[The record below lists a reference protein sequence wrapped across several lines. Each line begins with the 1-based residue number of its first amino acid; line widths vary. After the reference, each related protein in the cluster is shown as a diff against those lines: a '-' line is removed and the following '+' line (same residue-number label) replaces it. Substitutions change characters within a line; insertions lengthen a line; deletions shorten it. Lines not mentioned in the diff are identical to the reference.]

1 MSLECG
7 IVGLPNVGKSTTFNA
22 LSKANAKSSN
32 FPFCTIEPNV
42 GIALVKDKRIDIL
55 SDIVKPASIV
65 YPTVKFVDI
74 AGLVKGASK
83 GEGLGNQFLSHIRD
97 VNIIVHIV
105 RCFENEDI
113 IHVEGSIDPK
123 RDIDIINTEI
133 ILSDL
138 QIVENRLSKAKKA
151 NKQEVAVLEE
161 IKSKLEKGQKLY
173 DLTQEQE
180 SIIKELKLI
189 SAKKMIYVSNVD
201 EKSINGNQYTKI
213 VAQIASKEKT
223 PFMIISSKIEEDLA
237 QMEEIEKK
245 EYLEMLGLNES
256 GLEKLSKIA
265 YELLD
270 LITFFTAG
278 PKEVRGWS
286 IKKDTVAKK
295 AAGEIHSDIERG
307 FIRAEVISFDDY
319 IKSGGEKQAKEM
331 GLIRLEG
338 KDYIMQDGDVVYF
351 RFNV

>member
-138 QIVENRLSKAKKA
+138 QIVENRLAKAKKA
-151 NKQEVAVLEE
+151 NKQETAVLEE

-189 SAKKMIYVSNVD
+189 SAKKMIYVANVD
-201 EKSINGNQYTKI
+201 EKNINGNQYTKI
-213 VAQIASKEKT
+213 VFQIASEEKA
-223 PFMIISSKIEEDLA
+223 PFMIISSKIEEDLS

-286 IKKDTVAKK
+286 IKTGTVAKK

>member
-7 IVGLPNVGKSTTFNA
+7 IIGLPNVGKSTTFNA

-55 SDIVKPASIV
+55 ANIVKPANIV

-97 VNIIVHIV
+97 VNVIVHLV

-138 QIVENRLSKAKKA
+138 QIVENKLSKAKKA
-151 NKQEVAVLEE
+151 NKQEAVILEE
-161 IKSKLEKGQKLY
+161 IKSKLEKGEKLY
-173 DLTQEQE
+173 DLTKDQE
-180 SIIKELKLI
+180 SLIKELKLI

-201 EKSINGNQYTKI
+201 EKSINGNKYTKI
-213 VAQIASKEKT
+213 VAQIASQEKA
-223 PFMIISSKIEEDLA
+223 PFMIISSKIEEDLV
-237 QMEEIEKK
+237 QMEDAEKK

-256 GLEKLSKIA
+256 GLEKLSKLA

-270 LITFFTAG
+270 LISFFTAG
-278 PKEVRGWS
+278 PKEVRGWP
-286 IKKDTVAKK
+286 IEKGTVAKK
-295 AAGEIHSDIERG
+295 AAKEIHSDIERG

-319 IKSGGEKQAKEM
+319 VKSGGEKRAKEM
-331 GLIRLEG
+331 GLVRLEG
-338 KDYIMQDGDVVYF
+338 KDYMIQDGDIVYF

>member
-1 MSLECG
+1 MALECG

-22 LSKANAKSSN
+22 LSKATAKSSN

-42 GIALVKDKRIDIL
+42 GIAIVKDERIDAL
-55 SDIVKPASIV
+55 VDLVKPANVV

-97 VNIIVHIV
+97 VNIIVHLV
-105 RCFENEDI
+105 RCFEDEDI

-123 RDIDIINTEI
+123 RDIEIISTEL

-138 QIVENRLSKAKKA
+138 QIIENRLSKAKKA
-151 NKQEVAVLEE
+151 NKQEAFILEE
-161 IKSKLEKGQKLY
+161 IKTKLEKGEKLIN
-173 DLTQEQE
+173 LKTEE
-180 SIIKELKLI
+180 ENIAKELKLI
-189 SAKKMIYVSNVD
+189 SAKKVIYVANVD
-201 EKSINGNQYTKI
+201 EKSINGNKYTEI
-213 VAQIASKEKT
+213 VEKIASQEKA

-237 QMEEIEKK
+237 QMEDEEKK
-245 EYLEMLGLNES
+245 EYLEMLGLKES
-256 GLEKLSKIA
+256 GLEKLSKLS
-265 YELLD
+265 YTLLD

-278 PKEVRGWS
+278 PKEVRGWP
-286 IKKDTVAKK
+286 IKKGTTAKK

-307 FIRAEVISFDDY
+307 FIRAEITSFDDY

-331 GLIRLEG
+331 GLVRLEG
-338 KDYIMQDGDVVYF
+338 KDYVIQDGDIVYF